1 MEKKMMGCLAL
12 AFGLMILV
20 LNASAS
26 PSNDI
31 TCQAAITDLM
41 PCQPFLVGSGPATP
55 SFTCCEGAQNILN
68 QATTTATRRALCEC
82 FKNAAKAF
90 GINPDRSKKLP
101 QLCKINVPVPLDPN
115 VDCQS

>member
-1 MEKKMMGCLAL
+1 MEKKMMRCLAL

-31 TCQAAITDLM
+31 TCQAAVTDLM
-41 PCQPFLVGSGPATP
+41 PCQPFLVGFGPATP

-68 QATTTATRRALCEC
+68 QATTTATRRALCDC

-90 GINPDRSKKLP
+90 GINPDRAIQLP